1 MGGSSSK
8 TQADSDDTHSVPPRR
23 PSRPEAT
30 ARVAGDTEN
39 PLAAGSRLEVARGL
53 PWCAQDSASDGPA
66 YANCDK
72 VENAKKATCHIMLSN
87 GRQGSGSLVD
97 GTEFGFPRTCIL
109 TNQHVLEDVSAAR
122 SAIARFNY
130 EHEDGEDAFE
140 VELDPELGF
149 ISHKDEK
156 GLDFCL
162 VACSDD
168 PMTRD

>member
-1 MGGSSSK
+1 MNMGGSSSK
-8 TQADSDDTHSVPPRR
+8 TQADSDDTHSFETSECVSSESACVFDEDPPMF
-23 PSRPEAT
+23 T
-30 ARVAGDTEN
+30 
-39 PLAAGSRLEVARGL
+39 L
-53 PWCAQDSASDGPA
+53 PA
-66 YANCDK
+66 K
-72 VENAKKATCHIMLSN
+72 VENAKNATCHIMLSN

-109 TNQHVLEDVSAAR
+109 TSQHVLEDVSAAC

-130 EHEDGEDAFE
+130 EHEDGTGRPKDAFE